1 MFGLPLLPE
10 WRVVSGAPQPLKA
23 LAILSLHRL
32 VPVVDRARAA
42 HIWALVSSGCG
53 LSERAVAAI
62 TEWLREAWR
71 ELLGRLVFSR
81 TVSDLLFKSLWP
93 CFVVGDM
100 SVVSARVFSL
110 ELSIFLQSL
119 KCFVNCAVS
128 RKLLRKLSDDRSVNL
143 KSAQSQ
149 HQLRLDNAE
158 FAVALP
164 VSLVH
169 DHLKPLNLV
178 IKRFPFLLK

>member
-1 MFGLPLLPE
+1 MFCLPLLPE

-42 HIWALVSSGCG
+42 HIWALVSSWCG
-53 LSERAVAAI
+53 LSERAIAAI

-81 TVSDLLFKSLWP
+81 TVSYLLFKSLWP

-169 DHLKPLNLV
+169 NHLKPLNLV